1 MDIAKIRELRER
13 TEAGVLDCKNALVST
28 KGDID
33 KAIDYL
39 RKKGIAK
46 AEKKLERKTEEG
58 IVEAYIHAGAKLGIL
73 IELGCETDFVA
84 HTDEFKRLAR
94 DIAMQIAAVNPIC
107 ISRNDIPEERLKRER
122 EIYEAQAKELGKPDK
137 VIEKIVASK
146 MENFYKEACLLEQ
159 SFIKQPDITIDNL
172 IKEHIA
178 KISENIKVN
187 RFARFKIGEKS

>member
-13 TEAGVLDCKNALVST
+13 TGAGVLDCKNALIST

-58 IVEAYIHAGAKLGIL
+58 IVEAYIHPGAKLGVL
-73 IELGCETDFVA
+73 VELGCETDFVA
-84 HTDEFKRLAR
+84 HTEEFKRLAR

-107 ISRNDIPEERLKRER
+107 ISRNDIPEDRLKRER
-122 EIYEAQAKELGKPDK
+122 EIYKEQAKELGKPDK

-172 IKEHIA
+172 IKEYIT
-178 KISENIKVN
+178 KLGENIRVN

>member
-1 MDIAKIRELRER
+1 MDIAKIKELRER
-13 TEAGVLDCKNALVST
+13 TGAGVLDCKNALIST

-33 KAIDYL
+33 KAVDYL

-58 IVEAYIHAGAKLGIL
+58 IIEAYIHPGAKLGVL
-73 IELGCETDFVA
+73 VELGCETDFVA
-84 HTDEFKRLAR
+84 HTEEFKRLAR

-107 ISRNDIPEERLKRER
+107 ISRNDIPEDRLKRER

-137 VIEKIVASK
+137 IIERIVASK

-159 SFIKQPDITIDNL
+159 SFIKQPDMTIDDL
-172 IKEHIA
+172 LKEHIT
-178 KISENIKVN
+178 KLGENIRVN
-187 RFARFKIGEKS
+187 RFVRFKIGEKS

>member
-13 TEAGVLDCKNALVST
+13 TGVGVLDCKNALVST

-46 AEKKLERKTEEG
+46 AEKRLERKTEEG
-58 IVEAYIHAGAKLGIL
+58 IVEAYIHPGAKLGVLVEI
-73 IELGCETDFVA
+73 GCETDFVA

-94 DIAMQIAAVNPIC
+94 DVAMQVAAVNPIC

-159 SFIKQPDITIDNL
+159 SFIKQPDITIDDL

-178 KISENIKVN
+178 KIGENIKVN
-187 RFARFKIGEKS
+187 RFVRFKIGEKS

>member
-13 TEAGVLDCKNALVST
+13 TGVGVLDCKNALVST

-58 IVEAYIHAGAKLGIL
+58 IVEAYIHPGAKLGVLVEI
-73 IELGCETDFVA
+73 GCETDFVA

-94 DIAMQIAAVNPIC
+94 DVAMQVAAVNPIC

-122 EIYEAQAKELGKPDK
+122 EIYEAQVKELGKPDK

-159 SFIKQPDITIDNL
+159 SFIKQPDITIDDL

-178 KISENIKVN
+178 KIGENIKVN
-187 RFARFKIGEKS
+187 RFVRFKIGEKS

>member
-1 MDIAKIRELRER
+1 MDVAKIRELRER
-13 TEAGVLDCKNALVST
+13 TGAGVLDCKNALVST
-28 KGDID
+28 KGNID

-46 AEKKLERKTEEG
+46 AEKRLERKTEEG
-58 IVEAYIHAGAKLGIL
+58 IVEAYIHPGAKLGVL
-73 IELGCETDFVA
+73 VELSCETDFVA
-84 HTDEFKRLAR
+84 HTEELKRLAR
-94 DIAMQIAAVNPIC
+94 DIAMQVAAVNPIC

-159 SFIKQPDITIDNL
+159 SFIKQPDITIDDL

-178 KISENIKVN
+178 KIGENIKIN
-187 RFARFKIGEKS
+187 RFVRFKIGEKS

>member
-187 RFARFKIGEKS
+187 KFARFKIGEKS